1 MLSNRRVA
9 APSLLRQENV
19 ALRRLVDLPGTRS
32 PPQSHHTANART
44 PAPATTSSNGGTYH
58 YRRPGLGSSPGSTVG
73 ESHSL
78 ASSAMGSGRVQVP
91 SPAGAAY
98 LDASLR
104 ALRSSQTGTLPLSF
118 PPPAPVSCP
127 HLVMTRHTTWPH
139 PPAPAVPSPP
149 LPPSASIGS
158 PAGSPSSSP
167 GRVHFSAATTAAP
180 PPPPLAT
187 AVAVSTPGAYA
198 AAPHMQAPA
207 RKASPNPAPRSA
219 LRGGKGHG
227 HT

>member
-1 MLSNRRVA
+1 MLKAPSCVLSNRRVA
-9 APSLLRQENV
+9 TPSLLRQENV

-32 PPQSHHTANART
+32 PPQSHHTASART

-118 PPPAPVSCP
+118 PPPVPVRSL
-127 HLVMTRHTTWPH
+127 H
-139 PPAPAVPSPP
+139 
-149 LPPSASIGS
+149 
-158 PAGSPSSSP
+158 SSSRH
-167 GRVHFSAATTAAP
+167 GT
-180 PPPPLAT
+180 
-187 AVAVSTPGAYA
+187 
-198 AAPHMQAPA
+198 Q
-207 RKASPNPAPRSA
+207 
-219 LRGGKGHG
+219 HG
-227 HT
+227 HTHLHLQYHLHRCRRPLPLARLPAHPQAHRAEFTFLLPLLLHRRLLL